1 VVLYDL
7 RLLTNPREWVRA
19 WKPSVPGIHEV
30 FHARFV
36 DHAYPPHTH
45 EAWTVFIVD
54 EGAIRYDLETRHR
67 GAAGARV
74 TILPPYVV
82 HDGRPAT
89 GAGFRKRVLY
99 LGSDILD
106 EDLIGRAV
114 DEPDIEDRTLVREL
128 GSLHGMLGDP
138 DTDLAAETVLADVG
152 SRIRA
157 HLGARSQTL
166 VDRPDDDIASDL
178 RDLFDE
184 HVADGITLAD
194 AGRILHASPAHL
206 VRCFSRSFGIS
217 PHRYL
222 LARRI
227 DAARRRLLRGE
238 PVAEVAAGVGFHD
251 QPHLT
256 RVFRRHVGTTP
267 ASYASAIGRRGG
279 D

>member
-1 VVLYDL
+1 LYDL
-7 RLLTNPREWVRA
+7 RLLTSSGEWVRA
-19 WKPSVPGIHEV
+19 WKPAVPGIHEV

-99 LGSDILD
+99 LGSDVLD
-106 EDLIGRAV
+106 EGLIGRAV
-114 DEPDIEDRTLVREL
+114 DDPDIEDRTLVREL
-128 GSLHGMLGDP
+128 GSLHEMLADP
-138 DTDLAAETVLADVG
+138 DADLAAETALADVR
-152 SRIRA
+152 SQIRA
-157 HLGARSQTL
+157 HLGARPETL
-166 VDRPDDDIASDL
+166 FDRPGDVASDF
-178 RDLFDE
+178 RDLLDE
-184 HVADGITLAD
+184 HLADRITLAE

-206 VRCFSRSFGIS
+206 ERCFSRTFGIA

-227 DAARRRLLRGE
+227 DAARRRLLQGE
-238 PVAEVAAGVGFHD
+238 PVAEVAARVGFHD
-251 QPHLT
+251 QAHLT
-256 RVFRRHVGTTP
+256 RHFRRHVGTTP

-279 D
+279 P

>member
-7 RLLTNPREWVRA
+7 RLLTSPGEWVRA
-19 WKPSVPGIHEV
+19 WKPAVPGIHEV

-54 EGAIRYDLETRHR
+54 EGAIRYDLETRRR

-99 LGSDILD
+99 LGSDVLD
-106 EDLIGRAV
+106 EDLTGRAV
-114 DEPDIEDRTLVREL
+114 DDPDIEDRTLVREL

-138 DTDLAAETVLADVG
+138 DADLAAETALAAVR

-157 HLGARSQTL
+157 HLRARLETL
-166 VDRPDDDIASDL
+166 VDRPGDVASDF
-178 RDLFDE
+178 RDLLDE
-184 HVADGITLAD
+184 HPRRQDHPGRRRSHPPCITRAPRPVFLPHVPDRPAPLPARPSD
-194 AGRILHASPAHL
+194 RHRAAPASP
-206 VRCFSRSFGIS
+206 R
-217 PHRYL
+217 
-222 LARRI
+222 
-227 DAARRRLLRGE
+227 
-238 PVAEVAAGVGFHD
+238 
-251 QPHLT
+251 
-256 RVFRRHVGTTP
+256 
-267 ASYASAIGRRGG
+267 
-279 D
+279 